1 MKTELKNLLHSSH
14 TIALSKGTIS
24 VKKCCFF
31 CKKDGDISKIK
42 QTLVLKGIVSET
54 TYA

>member
-14 TIALSKGTIS
+14 TIALSEGTIS

-31 CKKDGDISKIK
+31 CKDGDISKIK